1 MPEDFNSQSF
11 DTTTNAASSAADTE
25 PVAPAEDAPE
35 IVTLDKGTDDAN
47 ADTEAEKEQVP
58 FHEHP
63 RWQEVQR
70 ERQEL
75 KARLADLEP
84 FAEIVAGFKEQGY
97 TNAEA
102 VRAAIDNQQQE
113 AQAQE
118 AQEADETWKAG
129 IAETLLARVA
139 DPDDEMTRG
148 EAEAVFRAA
157 QLERDLTQRDQ
168 FGAADRTETAAKAL
182 TARYPQMD
190 AETVRDLLDAGRPDR
205 AEAAAQRTHTQATKA
220 AERTI
225 ADYNAKR
232 ATAPRPVEGVGGGV
246 GGTRSVADMGAAE
259 FLEYDKQLVRA
270 AERR

>member
-1 MPEDFNSQSF
+1 MAITTQDAALSAEVRVHYDKKLLVTAMPLLQHAQFF
-11 DTTTNAASSAADTE
+11 DKF
-25 PVAPAEDAPE
+25 PIP
-35 IVTLDKGTDDAN
+35 
-47 ADTEAEKEQVP
+47 
-58 FHEHP
+58 
-63 RWQEVQR
+63 
-70 ERQEL
+70 
-75 KARLADLEP
+75 
-84 FAEIVAGFKEQGY
+84 
-97 TNAEA
+97 
-102 VRAAIDNQQQE
+102 
-113 AQAQE
+113 
-118 AQEADETWKAG
+118 
-129 IAETLLARVA
+129 
-139 DPDDEMTRG
+139 RG

-246 GGTRSVADMGAAE
+246 GGTRSVANMSDAE
-259 FLEYDKQLVRA
+259 FLEYDKQLTRA
-270 AERR
+270 AVRG